1 MKFHVESA
9 KMEIILTDKALKQ
22 LQAIAKGNKQ
32 DAQKILNKI
41 ETYAENPRGSHN
53 TKTLKGNFGDR
64 LRLRVGDYRVIFKQ
78 EGNTLTVSI
87 IKHRKDVYND

>member
-1 MKFHVESA
+1 MQFNIESA

-22 LQAIAKGNKQ
+22 LQAIAKGSKQ

-41 ETYAENPRGSHN
+41 ETYAQNPRVSHN
-53 TKTLKGNFGDR
+53 TKTLKGNFGYR
-64 LRLRVGDYRVIFKQ
+64 LRLRVGDYRVVFKH
-78 EGNTLTVSI
+78 EENTLTVSI